1 MYRESLVNIVREGLS
16 GAQEIKAMMD
26 NLRENPLKTIDG
38 SPVVKINDYKT
49 SISKDMTTGAQTS
62 IDIPKS
68 DVLIYYTADGT
79 KVAARPS
86 GTEPK
91 IKFYFSVNTPFA
103 GEAEYDEKVKML
115 DDKLARIIREM
126 GLES

>member
-1 MYRESLVNIVREGLS
+1 M
-16 GAQEIKAMMD
+16 
-26 NLRENPLKTIDG
+26 RENPLKTIDG

-103 GEAEYDEKVKML
+103 GEDEYDEKVKML

>member
-1 MYRESLVNIVREGLS
+1 MRG
-16 GAQEIKAMMD
+16 
-26 NLRENPLKTIDG
+26 
-38 SPVVKINDYKT
+38 
-49 SISKDMTTGAQTS
+49 
-62 IDIPKS
+62 
-68 DVLIYYTADGT
+68 
-79 KVAARPS
+79 S

-91 IKFYFSVNTPFA
+91 IKFYFSVNTPFT

>member
-1 MYRESLVNIVREGLS
+1 
-16 GAQEIKAMMD
+16 
-26 NLRENPLKTIDG
+26 
-38 SPVVKINDYKT
+38 
-49 SISKDMTTGAQTS
+49 MTTGAQTS

-91 IKFYFSVNTPFA
+91 IKFYFSVNTPFE